1 MKTPYHTCE
10 FVTRHTWRSHVV
22 HHVCMHTSFQEDYAH
37 VFSRKL
43 CTRLFNTIMYTSFQE
58 DYVRRDMWFEACDF
72 KSLEKRCACGLAKTG
87 FSHQLK
93 PHINIHTKHHATHME
108 KSRHTYEKVTPHI
121 SKSHSPGCIFSY
133 LLSLLSLLYKLTVE
147 LTFETCRPLR
157 MRETSVRGHATT
169 GTSCSS
175 QTKIASRSPWPLPWV
190 LLAACCWDSYVSTAV
205 R

>member
-1 MKTPYHTCE
+1 MYAC
-10 FVTRHTWRSHVV
+10 TRLFKRI
-22 HHVCMHTSFQEDYAH
+22 MHTSFQENYVH
-37 VFSRKL
+37 VFSTRL
-43 CTRLFNTIMYTSFQE
+43 CTRLFKRIMYDETCDLKHVISRVLKRGVHVGLQRLVSPTS
-58 DYVRRDMWFEACDF
+58 
-72 KSLEKRCACGLAKTG
+72 SN
-87 FSHQLK
+87 
-93 PHINIHTKHHATHME
+93 HISTYTLNITPHME
-108 KSRHTYEKVTPHI
+108 KSRHTYEKVMPHI